1 MSEIDAGMKPGGD
14 VKSRVE
20 NPAPPLLALRAV
32 TKTFGQFTALCE
44 VDLQVRAGEIVGLL
58 GENGAGKSTLLS
70 IVSGNARPTAGV
82 LEWRGEDIRFNSPR
96 DAARLGIGVVH
107 QHFQLVPEF
116 TVAENIALQAPRSG
130 FVFDEKVW
138 RARISDWANQIGW
151 RIDGA
156 RKIET
161 LSVGERQRVEIL
173 KALFVHEGGSKNHL
187 AAPLLLLDE
196 PTANLTP
203 GEVEEL
209 LGVLRRLREGGCGIV
224 FVSHKLNE
232 VLALCDRIAV
242 LRRGRIVGE
251 REVENTDTNELAQ
264 LMVGRSLSP
273 PTSSQKEFAE
283 NAEACLEIKNLG
295 GEILRDF
302 SLQIRRG
309 EIVGLAGVDGNG
321 QRELLEILS
330 GLRAAQSGNFQ
341 VIPHS
346 SIETPE
352 SSIALVPADRQHV
365 GLIPEF
371 SLYENIALHPSMRA
385 DCKTRFG
392 FDWRIAQ
399 NRTRELMGKFD
410 VRAPRGDGSTPAAQ
424 LSGGNQQKLV
434 VARALSFPHAIV
446 IAADP
451 TRGLDIAATQFVH
464 EQLQNAAESGAGVL
478 LVSSDLDEILA
489 LAHRIGVLYEGR
501 LLPNEN
507 LLPRGTDRETI
518 GALMGG
524 LEVSR

>member
-1 MSEIDAGMKPGGD
+1 MSEKNFSASTPT
-14 VKSRVE
+14 R
-20 NPAPPLLALRAV
+20 PHAHTPLLALRAI
-32 TKTFGQFTALCE
+32 TKTFGNFAALRD
-44 VDLQVRAGEIVGLL
+44 VNLDVRAGEIVGLL

-70 IVSGNARPTAGV
+70 IISGNARPTAGV
-82 LEWRGEDIRFNSPR
+82 LQWRGEAIQLHSPR
-96 DAARLGIGVVH
+96 DATRLGIGVVH

-116 TVAENIALQAPRSG
+116 TVAENIALQAPRSD

-138 RARISDWANQIGW
+138 RARISDWATQIGW

-173 KALFVHEGGSKNHL
+173 KALFAHESSAKNTL

-242 LRRGRIVGE
+242 LRRGKIVGE
-251 REVENTDTNELAQ
+251 REIENTDTSELAE
-264 LMVGRSLSP
+264 LMVGRSLSSP
-273 PTSSQKEFAE
+273 AGSQPADSQKEFAE
-283 NAEACLEIKNLG
+283 NAEACLKIENLD
-295 GEILRDF
+295 GEVLRDF

-321 QRELLEILS
+321 QSELLEILS
-330 GLRAAQSGNFQ
+330 GLRAPQSGHFE
-341 VIPHS
+341 I
-346 SIETPE
+346 E
-352 SSIALVPADRQHV
+352 SSVENPQPAIALVPADRQHV

-371 SLYENIALHPSMRA
+371 SLYENVALHPSMRA

-399 NRTRELMGKFD
+399 NRTRELMQKFD

-434 VARALSFPHAIV
+434 IARALSFPHAIV

-464 EQLQNAAESGAGVL
+464 EQLQDAAKNGAGVL

-489 LAHRIGVLYEGR
+489 LAHRIGVVYEGR
-501 LLPNEN
+501 LLPSEN

-524 LEVSR
+524 AVSG